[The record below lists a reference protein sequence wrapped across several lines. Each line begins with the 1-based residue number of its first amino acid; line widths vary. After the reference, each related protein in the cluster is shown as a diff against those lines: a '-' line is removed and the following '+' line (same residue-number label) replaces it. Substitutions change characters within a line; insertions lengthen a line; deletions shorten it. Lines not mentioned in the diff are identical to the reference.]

1 MANDPV
7 DELCAYMGF
16 MILMGIVRLPWIA
29 DYWKKDTTYYY
40 MPIADRISRDRFY
53 ELHRYLHFVDNSTL
67 SAPGTTGYDRLGK
80 VAPIITML
88 RERFAAVWNPGKD
101 ISIDEAMIP
110 FKGRSSLKQ
119 YLPMKPIKRG
129 IKIWMRA
136 DSSNGD
142 VSAFDV
148 YTGKKGD
155 TAEKGLGAKVVKG
168 LTEQLYGTYCHVYF
182 DNYFSSVDL
191 ALDLLK
197 AGLYCCG
204 TLRTNRKGFPTA
216 LKPLARNGL
225 NKRGESRTYQQDNL
239 TISVWQDNRPVV
251 LISTCSNPTTTNSVL
266 RKGRDGTTATYS
278 CPNSLALYNQ
288 HMGGVDRNDQLRGYY
303 HVRLKCRKYY
313 KYIFWEV
320 VGFCL
325 LCSCFFLQLSTFP
338 RFIYLAITY
347 TFPLQLMY
355 LTISAIA
362 L

>member
-1 MANDPV
+1 
-7 DELCAYMGF
+7 
-16 MILMGIVRLPWIA
+16 
-29 DYWKKDTTYYY
+29 
-40 MPIADRISRDRFY
+40 
-53 ELHRYLHFVDNSTL
+53 
-67 SAPGTTGYDRLGK
+67 
-80 VAPIITML
+80 
-88 RERFAAVWNPGKD
+88 
-101 ISIDEAMIP
+101 
-110 FKGRSSLKQ
+110 
-119 YLPMKPIKRG
+119 
-129 IKIWMRA
+129 
-136 DSSNGD
+136 
-142 VSAFDV
+142 
-148 YTGKKGD
+148 
-155 TAEKGLGAKVVKG
+155 
-168 LTEQLYGTYCHVYF
+168 
-182 DNYFSSVDL
+182 
-191 ALDLLK
+191 
-197 AGLYCCG
+197 
-204 TLRTNRKGFPTA
+204 
-216 LKPLARNGL
+216 L

-251 LISTCSNPTTTNSVL
+251 LISTCSDPTTTNSVL